1 MTSAEQY
8 IYNCYLETSRKLNNK
23 PFRYRKD
30 FEGFEEKEEYVLVNK
45 LSRFFAKYPN
55 INIKDFFEAP
65 YFVYNEKYFDLKFF
79 TSQKAIKSY
88 TAYQNKFL
96 PENPDHEQSIQK
108 IKDSFEFIYNFCR
121 DKNISFDEYTGYVD
135 PTRKWHEFLLHL
147 KYRDI
152 CLYPLFIFPN
162 FDKIIK
168 EYDKEIKEFVFGDT
182 FQNINFYR
190 TKYYSSSK
198 AKRLCTIIYEKL
210 NSKLKSKI
218 TNV

>member
-23 PFRYRKD
+23 PFKYRKD

>member
-1 MTSAEQY
+1 VTSAEQY

-23 PFRYRKD
+23 PFKYRKNFD
-30 FEGFEEKEEYVLVNK
+30 NFEEKEEYVLVNK
-45 LSRFFAKYPN
+45 LSRFFSKYPN

-65 YFVYNEKYFDLKFF
+65 YFVYNESFFDLKFF
-79 TSQKAIKSY
+79 TTQKAIKSY

-108 IKDSFEFIYNFCR
+108 IKDSFEFIYNFC
-121 DKNISFDEYTGYVD
+121 KLNNISFDQYINCVESNS
-135 PTRKWHEFLLHL
+135 KWHSFFIHL
-147 KYRDI
+147 KNRNI

-162 FDKIIK
+162 FDKILR

-198 AKRLCTIIYEKL
+198 AKRLCSIIYENLNLKL
-210 NSKLKSKI
+210 NSK
-218 TNV
+218 T